1 VSQDLQRLVVVEPEF
16 VRGKPSAS
24 QLRPNVQCCT
34 LAVAMIGNE
43 SEQEWADRVRGP
55 AATIAIVLLIGI
67 LCYMVLPPFIFG
79 LHPTLHA
86 TARF

>member
-1 VSQDLQRLVVVEPEF
+1 
-16 VRGKPSAS
+16 
-24 QLRPNVQCCT
+24 
-34 LAVAMIGNE
+34 MIGNE

-67 LCYMVLPPFIFG
+67 LCYIVVSPLISG

-86 TARF
+86 TVHF

>member
-1 VSQDLQRLVVVEPEF
+1 
-16 VRGKPSAS
+16 
-24 QLRPNVQCCT
+24 
-34 LAVAMIGNE
+34 MIGNE

-67 LCYMVLPPFIFG
+67 LCYIVLPPFIFG